1 MAGELVQST
10 AITVRLGP
18 LVDSAGTP
26 NAGLTVTA
34 ASIWV
39 CKNEVAFA
47 LKSNSLAC
55 AAESLGTGW
64 YGVPL
69 DDVDTG
75 NPGNL
80 IVYCNYSGVLPAW
93 REFRVVKANQSAIY
107 TQLVA
112 QAASTALANYDP
124 PTHAEISSALTAI
137 DTLMKAQAASLALS
151 DYNPPTHAEIS
162 AALTA
167 IDTQLKA
174 QAASTALSFYDPPT
188 HAEISSALTAID
200 TQLKAQ
206 AASTALSFYDPP
218 TKAEMDTAIAAQAPS
233 TALSLYDPPTHAE
246 ISSALTAIQTLM
258 VAQAPSTALSDYDP
272 PTLAEISAAL
282 TAYDPATPVWAA
294 LRASHTTSSSFGALI
309 PSGFQKNKA
318 CSNITF
324 MMVDSTDHRTPKTG
338 LTVTGYV
345 SLDGAAYGAVAGTIA
360 EISNGTYQFDAV
372 AADMNG
378 DKCMF
383 RMTGSGADDCFFSV
397 VTIKTVSG

>member
-26 NAGLTVTA
+26 NSGLTITA

-39 CKNEVAFA
+39 CKNEAAFA
-47 LKSNSLAC
+47 LKSDANAC
-55 AAESLGTGW
+55 PAESLGTGW
-64 YGVPL
+64 YGIPL
-69 DDVDTG
+69 DGTDTG

-112 QAASTALANYDP
+112 QAASTAL
-124 PTHAEISSALTAI
+124 TA
-137 DTLMKAQAASLALS
+137 
-151 DYNPPTHAEIS
+151 
-162 AALTA
+162 
-167 IDTQLKA
+167 
-174 QAASTALSFYDPPT
+174 
-188 HAEISSALTAID
+188 
-200 TQLKAQ
+200 
-206 AASTALSFYDPP
+206 YDPP
-218 TKAEMDTAIAAQAPS
+218 TKAEMDALAASLALTAYAPLTTTQGNALAASLALAAYDGPTDAEMLAVVRAHS
-233 TALSLYDPPTHAE
+233 ASLALTAYDPPTKAE
-246 ISSALTAIQTLM
+246 VDTAVAAQGASLALTAYDPPTKAEMDALAASSALTA
-258 VAQAPSTALSDYDP
+258 YDP
-272 PTLAEISAAL
+272 PTKAEVDALAASLAL
-282 TAYDPATPVWAA
+282 AAYDPATPVWAA
-294 LRASHTTSSSFGALI
+294 LRASHTTSSSFGALL

-318 CSNITF
+318 CANITF

-345 SLDGAAYGAVAGTIA
+345 SLDGAAYGAVAGSIA

-383 RMTGSGADDCFFSV
+383 RMTGTGADDCFFSI